1 MPVANGRRVAV
12 IAGCRTPFC
21 KSGTTLKDVRAVD
34 LARFVARELLERT
47 NLDGADVNAVIFGQ
61 VVPSALVPNVAREV
75 SLLPQFP
82 KEIPAYSLNRACASS
97 GQAVAN
103 AYDEIVL
110 GDAEVVLAGGV
121 ESLSDIPILAS
132 RRLADILMEA
142 SKAKSFGARLR
153 TLSRIRPRDLVP
165 VSPAIA
171 EPSTG
176 ETMGQSAEKM
186 AKENHISRAAQDRW
200 ALRSHELAARGT
212 DDGRITA
219 EIVPWFGPGG
229 RAGDGVV
236 TQDNGVRRDT
246 SLEQMAKLKPV
257 FDRRYGSV
265 TAANSSP
272 LTDGASAVL
281 VMSDSAARALGY
293 TPLAYVRS
301 YAVAAV
307 DPGWQLLQA
316 PIFAVP
322 KALERAGI
330 QWKELG
336 VIEVHEAFA
345 AQVLSNLQGWA
356 AKGWEINED
365 IINVMGG
372 SIAIG
377 HPFGATGTRLVTT
390 LANEMARRDV
400 QFGLLSICA
409 QGGMGLAMVWSAAD
423 GSGRGAHLGA
433 RRRRHRRRHFR
444 LEERAGQQAF
454 GRGEA
459 GPARDVRRVGARRRR
474 AGRRLLLVE
483 ARELHRGG
491 RHRGVR
497 PAHHRRGSRAALG
510 RGPGNAGPGGALPQT
525 DRRRDSRRVPRRRTR
540 VRPRLRVPRGLRS
553 PPDPARPPGSAARH
567 SPGGGRLP
575 AAPPV
580 DWRPRGAR
588 HHPRGQG
595 RRRQEGVPFG
605 HRGRAGSS
613 RHPQGRHH
621 RRGATHGRRLAPAS
635 QAAGRVPRM
644 AARRQPTGPGLGLPS
659 RAEAGTRAD
668 ARQLSRAP
676 RRVGGGG
683 AWAETRH
690 GGGSEARGAAVRAAR
705 RH

>member
-1 MPVANGRRVAV
+1 MPGADGRRVAV

-21 KSGTTLKDVRAVD
+21 KSGTVLKDARAVD

-110 GDAEVVLAGGV
+110 GDADVVLAGGV

-132 RRLADILMEA
+132 RRLADILVEA
-142 SKAKSFGARLR
+142 SKAKSLGARLR

-186 AKENHISRAAQDRW
+186 AKENHIARAAQDRW

-212 DDGRITA
+212 DDGRIPA
-219 EIVPWFGPGG
+219 EIVPWFPPPRGG

-236 TQDNGVRRDT
+236 TQDNGIRRDT
-246 SLEQMAKLKPV
+246 SLEQMGKLKPV

-281 VMSDSAARALGY
+281 LMSDSAARAHGY

-330 QWKELG
+330 QWEDLG

-345 AQVLSNLQGWA
+345 AQVLSNLQGWEA
-356 AKGWEINED
+356 LGWEINED

-390 LANEMARRDV
+390 LANEMTRRDV

-409 QGGMGLAMVWSAAD
+409 QGGMGFAMV
-423 GSGRGAHLGA
+423 LE
-433 RRRRHRRRHFR
+433 RR
-444 LEERAGQQAF
+444 
-454 GRGEA
+454 
-459 GPARDVRRVGARRRR
+459 
-474 AGRRLLLVE
+474 
-483 ARELHRGG
+483 
-491 RHRGVR
+491 
-497 PAHHRRGSRAALG
+497 
-510 RGPGNAGPGGALPQT
+510 
-525 DRRRDSRRVPRRRTR
+525 
-540 VRPRLRVPRGLRS
+540 
-553 PPDPARPPGSAARH
+553 
-567 SPGGGRLP
+567 
-575 AAPPV
+575 
-580 DWRPRGAR
+580 
-588 HHPRGQG
+588 
-595 RRRQEGVPFG
+595 
-605 HRGRAGSS
+605 
-613 RHPQGRHH
+613 
-621 RRGATHGRRLAPAS
+621 
-635 QAAGRVPRM
+635 
-644 AARRQPTGPGLGLPS
+644 
-659 RAEAGTRAD
+659 
-668 ARQLSRAP
+668 
-676 RRVGGGG
+676 
-683 AWAETRH
+683 
-690 GGGSEARGAAVRAAR
+690 
-705 RH
+705 